1 MQKYDTTHNAGEAE
15 LSRLEIS
22 FRAIVGPRQSGKT
35 TLAELTF
42 PDYRRVSLEDFDN
55 MEFAGED
62 PRGFIATSPSHTIID
77 EVQRVPALL
86 SYLQTHADT
95 RKQMGMYVL
104 TGSQNFL
111 LMDAIDQSLS
121 GRTGILTLL
130 PLSNEELKAEK
141 LVASTIDEQIFNGAY
156 PALFDRNIEPSDYY
170 PSYIMTYLE
179 RDVRMMKS
187 IESISKFRK
196 FLKLCAGRIGSLLNK
211 NSLSVECGVSAPTID
226 SWLSVLEESYVI
238 FYLRADHNNFSKRL
252 VKSPKLY
259 FYDTGLACSLL
270 EIKDASQLRL
280 HYMRGA
286 LFENMVVSEF
296 IKRDLNRG
304 IEPSL
309 SFWRAST
316 GHEVDVICSQGIT
329 RKAYEIKSGATFS
342 QDYFKGLLYWSD
354 LSGTGPEDRA
364 VIYAGDT
371 SMQTSSGRVIAW
383 KYL

>member
-1 MQKYDTTHNAGEAE
+1 MSHLASKFPFVT
-15 LSRLEIS
+15 
-22 FRAIVGPRQSGKT
+22 IVGPRQSGKT

-42 PDYRRVSLEDFDN
+42 PDYRKVSLEDLDN
-55 MEFAGED
+55 RAFAAED
-62 PRGFIATSPSHTIID
+62 PRGFIATYPSHTIID
-77 EVQRVPALL
+77 EVQRVPTLL

-95 RKQMGMYVL
+95 QKQMGMYVL

-130 PLSNEELKAEK
+130 PLSKEELKAEK
-141 LVASTIDEQIFNGAY
+141 LVPPTIDEQIFKGAY
-156 PALFDRNIEPSDYY
+156 PALFDRNIQPADYY

-187 IESISKFRK
+187 IESIAKFRK

-211 NSLSVECGVSAPTID
+211 NSLSVECGVSAPTIE

-259 FYDTGLACSLL
+259 FHDTGLACSLL
-270 EIKDASQLRL
+270 EIRDASQLRL

-309 SFWRAST
+309 SFWRDSSA
-316 GHEVDVICSQGIT
+316 HEVDLIYTQGT
-329 RKAYEIKSGATFS
+329 AQKAYEIKSGATFS
-342 QDYFKGLLYWSD
+342 QDYFKGLLFWSD
-354 LSGTGPEDRA
+354 LSGAGPEDRA
-364 VIYAGDT
+364 VIYAGAT
-371 SMQTSSGRVIAW
+371 SMDSSSGRAIAW
-383 KYL
+383 RDF